1 MRIAFRKITTE
12 TLIIHAIFSM
22 AVVMLVFTGIY
33 YYYRLILNQSFLT
46 AFTCF
51 FLLACVYTGR
61 WLCQAFYLRNRPF
74 HFGMYT
80 VLSLMAIIIIWPL
93 FAKKIFH
100 TPGDVIEFSVTTVPF
115 FIISLVMGIF
125 IKLTRASVQR
135 QIQEARISAEQKQSE
150 LNLLQSQLS
159 PHFLFNT
166 LNNMYGIS
174 ITQHERVPALLLK
187 LSDLLRYSVYDTKN
201 SFVPLKEELE
211 YIYNYI
217 GFEKLRISDRL
228 ILQTDIETITDPNIT
243 ITPMVLIVFI
253 ENAFKHAKNTL
264 NQKIYVG
271 IGLKIVDSHILFTV
285 KNSYSHAKQEASTIH
300 TSSGLGVANTIRRLN
315 LLYEGDYELNQLV
328 KDNLYI
334 VELRL
339 KIK

>member
-1 MRIAFRKITTE
+1 MRIAFRKITSE
-12 TLIIHAIFSM
+12 ALILHAIFSM
-22 AVVMLVFTGIY
+22 AVVMLVQSGLY
-33 YYYRLILNQSFLT
+33 YYYRFIYHQTFLA
-46 AFTCF
+46 AFACLLF
-51 FLLACVYTGR
+51 LACIYAGR
-61 WLCQAFYLRNRPF
+61 WLCQAFYLRHKPF
-74 HFGMYT
+74 HFAMYT
-80 VLSLMAIIIIWPL
+80 VLSMMAIIIIWPL
-93 FAKKIFH
+93 FAKKIFY
-100 TPGDVIEFSVTTVPF
+100 TPGDTIEFSVTTLPF

-125 IKLTRASVQR
+125 IKLIRASVQR
-135 QIQEARISAEQKQSE
+135 QIQEARINAEQKQSE

-187 LSDLLRYSVYDTKN
+187 LSDLLRYSVYETKKP
-201 SFVPLKEELE
+201 FVPLKEELE

-217 GFEKLRISDRL
+217 SFEKLRISDRL
-228 ILQTDIETITDPNIT
+228 ILQTDIETITDPHIT

-271 IGLKIVDSHILFTV
+271 IGLKIIGSYVLFTV
-285 KNSYSHAKQEASTIH
+285 KNSYSYANQEAGTIY

-315 LLYEGDYELNQLV
+315 LLYEGDYELNQFV
-328 KDNLYI
+328 EDNLYI